1 MKSLFFTGKAE
12 NIFLNRLPITEAVPD
27 NFN

>member
-12 NIFLNRLPITEAVPD
+12 KIFLNHLPITEAVPD
-27 NFN
+27 DSN